1 MIPCC
6 SSRVAFRV
14 LPHLL
19 FDMKKLLWLT
29 LPVIALVL
37 LVGCDKPTK
46 TSAPSS
52 VAESASS
59 TNVAATTKANPL
71 FEKLL
76 GRWERPDGGYVLEF
90 SAVDAAGKMD
100 AGYFNPGK
108 INVERAQAVV
118 ESGTTKVFIVLR
130 DVNYPGCTYKL
141 SYDPKADQLSGEY
154 FQASMQET
162 YQVNF
167 GRLK

>member
-1 MIPCC
+1 
-6 SSRVAFRV
+6 
-14 LPHLL
+14 
-19 FDMKKLLWLT
+19 MKKLLWLIS
-29 LPVIALVL
+29 PVAALVL
-37 LVGCDKPTK
+37 LVGCDKSTK
-46 TSAPSS
+46 TSAPSP

-59 TNVAATTKANPL
+59 TNVAATATANPL

-76 GRWERPDGGYVLEF
+76 GRWERPDGGYVLELRT
-90 SAVDAAGKMD
+90 VDGEGKID

-118 ESGTTKVFIVLR
+118 ESGATKVFVVLR

-141 SYDPKADQLSGEY
+141 SYDSKADQLSGEY
-154 FQASMQET
+154 FQASMQEN

-167 GRLK
+167 ARLK

>member
-1 MIPCC
+1 
-6 SSRVAFRV
+6 
-14 LPHLL
+14 
-19 FDMKKLLWLT
+19 MKKLLCLVS
-29 LPVIALVL
+29 PVIALVL
-37 LVGCDKPTK
+37 VVGCDKPTE
-46 TSAPSS
+46 TSTPSS
-52 VAESASS
+52 VAESVGS
-59 TNVAATTKANPL
+59 TNVATTAKANPL

-90 SAVDAAGKMD
+90 RTVDGEGKMD

-118 ESGTTKVFIVLR
+118 ESGTTKVFVVLR

-141 SYDPKADQLSGEY
+141 SYDSKADQLSGEY